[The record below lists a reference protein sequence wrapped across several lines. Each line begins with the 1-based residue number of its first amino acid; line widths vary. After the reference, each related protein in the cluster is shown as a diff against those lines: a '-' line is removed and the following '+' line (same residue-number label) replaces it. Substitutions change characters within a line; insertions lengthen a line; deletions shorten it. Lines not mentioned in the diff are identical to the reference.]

1 MMKSVRLFW
10 LLVVVG
16 SLGSAALAQG
26 SAKVVKVSPGESVYK
41 VKRGG
46 SVQMT
51 VNIEVD
57 EGYHINSNRPAEK
70 YLIPT
75 ALKLERAAGLTT
87 TPVIYPKAKLQRFE
101 FSQKPLSVFEGKAVL
116 KLTARA
122 LAALAPGAQTLKG
135 KLTVQ
140 ACNNQQCL
148 RPQTIDVSIPLQVE

>member
-1 MMKSVRLFW
+1 MKSVSLFW

-16 SLGSAALAQG
+16 SLGSVALAQG

-41 VKRGG
+41 LKRGG
-46 SVQMT
+46 SVQVA

-70 YLIPT
+70 YLIAT
-75 ALKLERAAGLTT
+75 ALKIEHIAGLTT

-122 LAALAPGAQTLKG
+122 LASLATGSQTLKG

-148 RPQTIDVSIPLQVE
+148 RPQTIDVSIPLRVE

>member
-1 MMKSVRLFW
+1 MKLVRLVW
-10 LLVVVG
+10 LVVVVG
-16 SLGSAALAQG
+16 SLSASVLAQG
-26 SAKVVKVSPGESVYK
+26 SAKVVKVAPAESVYK
-41 VKRGG
+41 VKRGS
-46 SVQMT
+46 SVQ
-51 VNIEVD
+51 VAVVLDVD

-75 ALKLERAAGLTT
+75 TLKIERTAGLIT

-122 LAALAPGAQTLKG
+122 LVSLATGSQALKG

>member
-1 MMKSVRLFW
+1 MKLVRLAW
-10 LLVVVG
+10 VVVVVG
-16 SLGSAALAQG
+16 FLLSTAQAQG
-26 SAKVVKVSPGESVYK
+26 SGKVVKVAPGESVYK
-41 VKRGG
+41 IKRGAAAAQI
-46 SVQMT
+46 VVT
-51 VNIEVD
+51 IEVD

-75 ALKLERAAGLTT
+75 ALKIEPITGLTT
-87 TPVIYPKAKLQRFE
+87 TPVIYPKAKLQKFE

-116 KLTARA
+116 KITARA
-122 LAALAPGAQTLKG
+122 LSSLATGAQTLKG